1 MSADASTDIFV
12 HGTGAVS
19 PAGWG
24 KKPLLDAIA
33 NGIPLAPRELPRPN
47 AKESLRVRQVP
58 PPNPRPPWFAHA
70 RLRRTSPITQYIVA
84 ASLEAIGADAARVT
98 DGSLRLGVIVS
109 VMSGCV
115 NYSRRFYDETLRDPA
130 TASPLVFPETVFN
143 APGSHIAALLG
154 TNAINYTLVG
164 DPGTFLQAMALAAD
178 WLTRGDVD
186 GCLVVGAEEIDW
198 LTSHAFRL
206 FHRDIV
212 LSDGAGAVYL
222 RCGAPV
228 SDPARTEAITQ
239 RAGSESGAPVKLS
252 AVTDSHL
259 FTPTQSRLAALRK
272 ARKQLDESSGSGVG
286 DKTLHPLPT
295 LNPQPST
302 LNPRPLLVDGLQNL
316 PRYDEAEAAVWSDW
330 PSRRIS
336 PKKILGEGL
345 MAAAA
350 WQTIIAI
357 DAVEKGAGSALVS
370 IAGTNQQAIGAAFS
384 AAR

>member
-1 MSADASTDIFV
+1 VTQSEIFV
-12 HGTGAVS
+12 HGTGGVS

-24 KKPLLDAIA
+24 KKPLLKAIA
-33 NGIPLAPRELPRPN
+33 ARTPLPIKEIPRPPAN
-47 AKESLRVRQVP
+47 TPLRVRQVP
-58 PPNPRPPWFAHA
+58 APNPRPTWLAHA

-84 ASLEAIGADAARVT
+84 AALEAIGADAARVT
-98 DGSLRLGVIVS
+98 EGSLRLGMIVS

-164 DPGTFLQAMALAAD
+164 DPGTFLQALALAAD

-198 LTSHAFRL
+198 LTSHAFQL

-222 RCGAPV
+222 RSVPSENGA
-228 SDPARTEAITQ
+228 
-239 RAGSESGAPVKLS
+239 VKLS

-259 FTPTQSRLAALRK
+259 FTPNQSRVAALRET
-272 ARKQLDESSGSGVG
+272 RRQLSVNGKSS
-286 DKTLHPLPT
+286 
-295 LNPQPST
+295 
-302 LNPRPLLVDGLQNL
+302 LLVDGLQNL
-316 PRYDEAEAAVWSDW
+316 RRYDEAEAAVWNDW
-330 PSRRIS
+330 QAPRIS

-350 WQTIIAI
+350 WQTVIAI
-357 DAVEKGAGSALVS
+357 DAVENGTSSALVS
-370 IAGTNQQAIGAAFS
+370 VAGTNQQAIGASFS
-384 AAR
+384 AAG

>member
-1 MSADASTDIFV
+1 MVVSQTEIFV

-24 KKPLLDAIA
+24 KKPLLDAMA
-33 NGIPLAPRELPRPN
+33 GTPLPIKEISRPPTN
-47 AKESLRVRQVP
+47 SPLRVRQVP
-58 PPNPRPPWFAHA
+58 PPNPKPPWFGHA

-84 ASLEAIGADAARVT
+84 AGLEAIGADAARVT

-164 DPGTFLQAMALAAD
+164 DPGTFLQALALAAD
-178 WLTRGDVD
+178 WLSRGDVD
-186 GCLVVGAEEIDW
+186 GCLVIGAEEIDW

-206 FHRDIV
+206 FHRNIV
-212 LSDGAGAVYL
+212 LSDGAGAVYM
-222 RCGAPV
+222 RKNKPERMA
-228 SDPARTEAITQ
+228 
-239 RAGSESGAPVKLS
+239 VKLS

-259 FTPTQSRLAALRK
+259 FTPAQSRLNAARET
-272 ARKQLDESSGSGVG
+272 RNQLAEISR
-286 DKTLHPLPT
+286 PPA

-302 LNPRPLLVDGLQNL
+302 LSPLLVDGLQNL
-316 PRYDEAEAAVWSDW
+316 PRYDEAEAEVWNDW
-330 PSRRIS
+330 SSPRLS

-350 WQTIIAI
+350 WQTVLAI
-357 DAVEKGAGSALVS
+357 DAVEKGAHSALVS
-370 IAGTNQQAIGAAFS
+370 VVGTNQQSIGASFS
-384 AAR
+384 D

>member
-1 MSADASTDIFV
+1 MTVDTSIFV

-24 KKPLLDAIA
+24 KKSLLDAIA
-33 NGIPLAPRELPRPN
+33 GGTPVPIKELPRPSTN
-47 AKESLRVRQVP
+47 TFLRVRQVP
-58 PPNPRPPWFAHA
+58 PINPRPPWLTHA

-84 ASLEAIGADAARVT
+84 AAFEALGPDAARVT
-98 DGSLRLGVIVS
+98 EGSLRLGVIVS

-115 NYSRRFYDETLRDPA
+115 NYSRRFYDETLRDPV

-164 DPGTFLQAMALAAD
+164 DPGTFLQALALAAD
-178 WLTRGDVD
+178 WLTRGEVD

-212 LSDGAGAVYL
+212 LSEGAGAIYL

-228 SDPARTEAITQ
+228 SRPARIGS
-239 RAGSESGAPVKLS
+239 RSDHAGLETGAPAKLS
-252 AVTDSHL
+252 AITDSHL
-259 FTPTQSRLAALRK
+259 FTPTQSRIAALRK
-272 ARKQLDESSGSGVG
+272 TREQLSVNG
-286 DKTLHPLPT
+286 
-295 LNPQPST
+295 NAA
-302 LNPRPLLVDGLQNL
+302 LLVDGLQNL
-316 PRYDEAEAAVWSDW
+316 PRYDEAETAAWCDW
-330 PSRRIS
+330 PSPRIS

-345 MAAAA
+345 IAAAA
-350 WQTIIAI
+350 WQTVIAI
-357 DAVEKGAGSALVS
+357 AAVEKGTQSALVS
-370 IAGTNQQAIGAAFS
+370 VAGTNQQAIGAAFS
-384 AAR
+384 AAG